1 MSEKWKN
8 QILKTA
14 ICVWQEDLEDD
25 DGGYYIVKSPLT
37 DRLNEYGEILGCSPD
52 KQEAFAIFE
61 DMVEAALA
69 EYQKGTIAQR
79 TGPGKPKKGKA
90 RFSAEISPESK
101 QLLAGMSLSFG
112 NISQGEVVEY
122 LITRYQLE
130 TQLSSHRT

>member
-14 ICVWQEDLEDD
+14 ICVWQEDTEDD
-25 DGGYYIVKSPLT
+25 DDGYYIVKSPLT
-37 DRLNEYGEILGCSPD
+37 ARLNEYGEILGCSPN
-52 KQEAFAIFE
+52 KQEAFDIFE
-61 DMVEAALA
+61 DMVEAALV

-79 TGPGKPKKGKA
+79 IGPGKPKKGKA
-90 RFSAEISPESK
+90 RFTAEISPESK
-101 QLLAGMSLSFG
+101 QILAGMSLFFG

-130 TQLSSHRT
+130 NPLSPYRT